1 MTRKIILMI
10 LLSVNLIISLKIYG
24 AERFYS
30 YIGKMSNGLSA
41 AANENRKYGYV
52 DINGKVIIPFIY
64 DNATDFKEG
73 VAVVTKGEVFTKEYL
88 IDIKGNILNKNEYE
102 KIYFFNDDEKIFCVK
117 NKGYYG
123 VIDENGKEILPVIYD
138 DISIRKNIIM
148 AKKDKKM
155 IYFSNNKGSIK
166 ELKLDKI
173 VEIFYLGEGIYEIK
187 SKNGERGIIDE
198 KNNFLTEIKYHGISN
213 FYKGKA
219 IAEYK
224 NKYIVID
231 NMGKELYE
239 IKDIGIDLNDVGKYI
254 ISGKNK
260 KGFIDWK
267 GNTVVEKKYDLVE
280 IFVDGYSKVCKN
292 NRFGIINETRKE
304 ILKIKYNEIWNFGK
318 KGFYYCNYDLE
329 KNEFVFGLIDIKLN
343 KVFERKYT
351 TMQEFSE
358 GYFVIVE
365 SKQEKIGFMDAT
377 GKEKWIGKIKN
388 LSPQMQYEVKD
399 VIIEE

>member
-1 MTRKIILMI
+1 MKKKV
-10 LLSVNLIISLKIYG
+10 LLLIVLIISLKSYG
-24 AERFYS
+24 AEMIYS
-30 YIGKMSNGLSA
+30 YLGKMSNGLSA
-41 AANENRKYGYV
+41 AANENKKYGYV

-64 DNATDFKEG
+64 DNVTDFKNR
-73 VAVVTKGEVFTKEYL
+73 VAVVTKGEVFTKKYL
-88 IDIKGNILNKNEYE
+88 IDIKGNVLNKKEYE
-102 KIYFFNDDEKIFCVK
+102 KIYFDNEDNKMFSVK
-117 NKGYYG
+117 NKGSYG
-123 VIDENGKEILPVIYD
+123 VIDENGKEILSVIYD

-166 ELKLDKI
+166 ELKLDKNI
-173 VEIFYLGEGIYEIK
+173 EFFYLGEGIYEIK
-187 SKNGERGIIDE
+187 SKNGESGIMDE

-239 IKDIGIDLNDVGKYI
+239 IKDTGIDLNCVNEYV

-267 GNTVVEKKYDLVE
+267 GKTVVEKKYDLVE
-280 IFVDGYSKVCKN
+280 NFVDGYSKVCKN
-292 NRFGIINETRKE
+292 NRFGIIDETGNE

-318 KGFYYCNYDLE
+318 HGFYYCKYDLDR
-329 KNEFVFGLIDIKLN
+329 NEFIFGLMDIKLN

-358 GYFVIVE
+358 GYFVIVD

-388 LSPQMQYEVKD
+388 LSSQMYYEVKD
-399 VIIEE
+399 VMIEE